1 MTASPGSTAPG
12 KSRSTRHE
20 AEYVRPVP
28 PTLDADLLARIRTAL
43 DDDLRQ
49 TDARIAGLEHALGD
63 FAAAARDSASED
75 EHDDAAAALALERAQ
90 TSSLM
95 EAARAH
101 EAEVRSALARLEA
114 GTYGQCE
121 QCGKAIAPER
131 LEARPI
137 ARTCITCASASR

>member
-1 MTASPGSTAPG
+1 MTPSTGQRIG
-12 KSRSTRHE
+12 KSRSSARE
-20 AEYVRPVP
+20 AEYVRTVP
-28 PTLDADLLARIRTAL
+28 GTLDAGLLTRIHAAL

-63 FAAAARDSASED
+63 FAAAARESASED
-75 EHDDAAAALALERAQ
+75 EHDDAAAAMALERAQ
-90 TSSLM
+90 TSSLL
-95 EAARAH
+95 ETARAH
-101 EAEVRSALARLEA
+101 DAEVRSALARLEA

-121 QCGKAIAPER
+121 RCGQPIAPER